1 MLIFILEEG
10 QGMEEILSYMPPNI
24 NEVLKR
30 YIGNSGINEIRLR
43 AGKNLI
49 LRFNAREIITEYVV
63 NVEDILNILLSISK
77 NSIYSIQND
86 INNGFLTIKGGHR
99 VGVTGEVV
107 LENGKIKNIKNISSM
122 NIRIAREIKGASNK
136 LLSMVLSNK
145 GINNTLIISP
155 PGAGKT
161 TMLRDLVRQISNFGK
176 NVALIDERGEI
187 ASVYNG
193 KAMLDVGVRTDVMSF
208 CPKHIGINLVT
219 RSMGPDV
226 IATDEIGSVL
236 DVEAIKN
243 AALSGVNLIFTMH
256 GKDIS
261 DLKRNKEIKEIIEEG
276 YFDIIVFL
284 SNREKV
290 GTIEKILKGTGDFN
304 VCG

>member
-1 MLIFILEEG
+1 
-10 QGMEEILSYMPPNI
+10 MEEILSYMPPNI

>member
-1 MLIFILEEG
+1 
-10 QGMEEILSYMPPNI
+10 MEEILRYMPPNI
-24 NEVLKR
+24 KEVLKR
-30 YIGNSGINEIRLR
+30 YVGNSGINEIRLR

-49 LRFNAREIITEYVV
+49 LRFYAKEIVTEYLVK
-63 NVEDILNILLSISK
+63 VEDILNILLSISK

-86 INNGFLTIKGGHR
+86 INNGFLTIVGGHR

-107 LENGKIKNIKNISSM
+107 LENERIKNIKNISSM
-122 NIRIAREIKGASNK
+122 NIRIAREIKGAANK
-136 LLSMVLSNK
+136 L
-145 GINNTLIISP
+145 INLILENGNIKNTLIVSP

-161 TMLRDLVRQISNFGK
+161 TMLRDLVRQVSNFGK

-208 CPKHIGINLVT
+208 CPKHIGINLVI

-226 IATDEIGSVL
+226 IAVDEVGSSL

-243 AALSGVNLIFTMH
+243 ATLSGTSLIFTMH
-256 GKDIS
+256 GKNMQ
-261 DLKRNKEIKEIIEEG
+261 DLRKNKEMKEIIENG
-276 YFDIIVFL
+276 YFDVIVFL
-284 SNREKV
+284 SNRNEV
-290 GTIEKILKGTGDFN
+290 GTVEEILKGTGEFN
-304 VCG
+304 VCS

>member
-1 MLIFILEEG
+1 
-10 QGMEEILSYMPPNI
+10 MEEILRYMPPSI
-24 NEVLKR
+24 NGILKS
-30 YIGNSGINEIRLR
+30 YLGNSGINEIRLR
-43 AGKNLI
+43 ADKNLI

-63 NVEDILNILLSISK
+63 RVEDILNILLSISK

-86 INNGFLTIKGGHR
+86 INNGFLTIVGGHR

-122 NIRIAREIKGASNK
+122 NIRIAREIKGAANK
-136 LLSMVLSNK
+136 LINLVLADK
-145 GINNTLIISP
+145 GINNTLIVSP
-155 PGAGKT
+155 PGVGKT
-161 TMLRDLVRQISNFGK
+161 TMLRDLVRQVSNFGK

-193 KAMLDVGVRTDVMSF
+193 KAMLDVGTRTDVMSF

-226 IATDEIGSVL
+226 IATDEIGNAL
-236 DVEAIKN
+236 DVEAIKS

-261 DLKRNKEIKEIIEEG
+261 DLKRNREIKKIIEEG

-290 GTIEKILKGTGDFN
+290 GTIDKVLKGIGDFN

>member
-1 MLIFILEEG
+1 
-10 QGMEEILSYMPPNI
+10 MEEILRYMPPNI
-24 NEVLKR
+24 KEVLKR
-30 YIGNSGINEIRLR
+30 YVGNSGINEIRLR

-49 LRFNAREIITEYVV
+49 LRFYAKEIVTEYLVK
-63 NVEDILNILLSISK
+63 VEDILNILLSISK

-86 INNGFLTIKGGHR
+86 INNGFLTIVGGHR

-107 LENGKIKNIKNISSM
+107 LENERIKNIKNISSM
-122 NIRIAREIKGASNK
+122 NIRIAREIKGAANK
-136 LLSMVLSNK
+136 L
-145 GINNTLIISP
+145 INLILENGNIKNTLIVSP

-161 TMLRDLVRQISNFGK
+161 TMLRDLVRQVSNFGK

-208 CPKHIGINLVT
+208 CPKHIGINLVI

-226 IATDEIGSVL
+226 IAVDEVGSSL

-243 AALSGVNLIFTMH
+243 ATLSGTSLIFTMH
-256 GKDIS
+256 GKNMQ
-261 DLKRNKEIKEIIEEG
+261 DLKKNKEMKEIIENG
-276 YFDIIVFL
+276 YFDVIVFL
-284 SNREKV
+284 SNRNEV
-290 GTIEKILKGTGDFN
+290 GTVEEILKGTGEFN
-304 VCG
+304 VCS

>member
-1 MLIFILEEG
+1 
-10 QGMEEILSYMPPNI
+10 MEEILRYMPPNI
-24 NEVLKR
+24 KEVLKR
-30 YIGNSGINEIRLR
+30 YVGNSGINEIRIR

-49 LRFNAREIITEYVV
+49 LRFYAKEIVTEYLVK
-63 NVEDILNILLSISK
+63 VEDILNILLSISK

-86 INNGFLTIKGGHR
+86 INNGFLTIVGGHR

-107 LENGKIKNIKNISSM
+107 LENERIKNIKNISSM
-122 NIRIAREIKGASNK
+122 NIRIAREIKGAANK
-136 LLSMVLSNK
+136 L
-145 GINNTLIISP
+145 INLILENGNIKNTLIVSP

-161 TMLRDLVRQISNFGK
+161 TMLRDLVRQVSNFGK

-208 CPKHIGINLVT
+208 CPKHIGINLVI

-226 IATDEIGSVL
+226 IAVDEVGSSL

-243 AALSGVNLIFTMH
+243 ATLSGTSLIFTMH
-256 GKDIS
+256 GKNMQ
-261 DLKRNKEIKEIIEEG
+261 DLKKNKEMKEIIENG
-276 YFDIIVFL
+276 YFDVIVFL
-284 SNREKV
+284 SNRNGV
-290 GTIEKILKGTGDFN
+290 GTVEEILKGTGEFN
-304 VCG
+304 VCS

>member
-1 MLIFILEEG
+1 
-10 QGMEEILSYMPPNI
+10 MEEILSYMSPNI

-176 NVALIDERGEI
+176 NVSLIDERGEI

-226 IATDEIGSVL
+226 IATDEIGNAL

-304 VCG
+304 VCS